1 MIPTFSEHLLY
12 QVKPDRISEF
22 EALWAALKPEMA
34 ARTGCT
40 NLTCFKRFY
49 TFDGV
54 ELGQPPRELT
64 KIVKCVKYFALW
76 QFDTIEACGKGNGW
90 LMENHYK
97 ELAKLL
103 IAPFDI
109 NSGYEVG

>member
-1 MIPTFSEHLLY
+1 MDSTFLEHLLF
-12 QVKPDRISEF
+12 QVKPDKLSEF
-22 EALWAALKPEMA
+22 ENLLSTLKRSMTAQP
-34 ARTGCT
+34 GCIQ
-40 NLTCFKRFY
+40 LICFKRFY

-64 KIVKCVKYFALW
+64 RIVKCVKFFALW
-76 QFDTIEACGKGNGW
+76 QFDTIENCGKANGW

-97 ELAKLL
+97 ALAKLL

-109 NSGYEVG
+109 NSGYEV

>member
-1 MIPTFSEHLLY
+1 MTRSFLEHLLF
-12 QVKPDRISEF
+12 QVKPDKLDAF
-22 EALWAALKPEMA
+22 ENLLAALKPAMA
-34 ARTGCT
+34 AQPGCK
-40 NLTCFKRFY
+40 NLICFKRFY

-76 QFDTIEACGKGNGW
+76 QFDTIEDCGKANGW
-90 LMENHYK
+90 LMESHYK

-109 NSGYEVG
+109 SSGYEV